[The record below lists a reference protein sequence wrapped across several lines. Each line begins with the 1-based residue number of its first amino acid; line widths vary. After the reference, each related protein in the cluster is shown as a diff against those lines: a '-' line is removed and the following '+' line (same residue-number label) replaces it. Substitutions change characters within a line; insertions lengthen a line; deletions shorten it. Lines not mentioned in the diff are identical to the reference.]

1 MKRQAFYSF
10 NYREDAWR
18 ASQVRNM
25 GLVEGNRPATD
36 NEWQDVSRGG
46 ELAIKRWINQQMEYR
61 SVLIVLIGA
70 NTAGRKWINYEIQHA
85 WEKSMGVC
93 GIYIN
98 RLLDRNG
105 QMSVAGRNPF
115 ADFNLNGTLLSSI
128 VPVLIPA
135 GYMGQQVYA
144 SIKNQMPI
152 LIEKAIKVRSQYA

>member
-61 SVLIVLIGA
+61 TVLIVLIGT

-85 WEKSMGVC
+85 WEKKLGVC
-93 GIYIN
+93 GIRIN
-98 RLLDRNG
+98 RLLDQSG
-105 QMSVAGRNPF
+105 QMSSMGQNPF
-115 ADFNLNGTLLSSI
+115 SVFNLDGMPLSNI
-128 VPVLIPA
+128 VPVLNPD
-135 GYMGQQVYA
+135 GYTGQQVYA
-144 SIKNQMPI
+144 SIRNRMSG
-152 LIEKAIKVRSQYA
+152 LIEQAIRVRSQYS